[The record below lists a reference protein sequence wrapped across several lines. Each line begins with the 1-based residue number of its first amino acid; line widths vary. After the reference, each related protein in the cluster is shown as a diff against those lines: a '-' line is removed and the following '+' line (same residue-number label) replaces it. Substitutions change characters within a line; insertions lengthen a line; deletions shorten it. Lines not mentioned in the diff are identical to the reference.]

1 MLTYSSKNQ
10 QLVSE
15 NRIGAKAANLDR
27 LTRAGFRVP
36 AWCAVTVD
44 AFDLALPELIK
55 TVDKE
60 KIESELR
67 QCVLIDRVQ
76 EEIFDTLKQ
85 TGISESPIAV
95 RSSAVGEDSRD
106 ASFAGQLASYLF
118 VPHEEIAQSI
128 INVWASAFTPHALQY
143 FSSKNIPL
151 EAIKVAVILQDM
163 VDADRAGVVF
173 TMDPVNGNR
182 RTCVISSV
190 YGIGEGLVSGQI
202 NGDTFRVTPVQN
214 SIDSY
219 EIKPEIVKKMHAVG
233 FDRDNGMYTHI
244 KDVAGNLQTQPSLD
258 HAQILEV
265 NGVARDI
272 AELFKGPQD
281 IEWAY
286 KDKQLYILQSRPIT
300 TIRQTADHSQV
311 RRVWD
316 NSNIAESYGGVTTP
330 LTFTF
335 VQDVYTEVYKQF
347 CRILGV
353 EQRSIE
359 LNADIFKMLG
369 IQKGRIYYNLLNW
382 YKALSLL
389 PGYSINASFMEQM
402 MGVSEKLKVPPSVIR
417 SKRIPIL
424 QLTVSVVSL
433 LKNLMILKWHIN
445 AFHRHFD
452 VTISGCEQEI
462 IRLKSLQELVD
473 LFRKLEKS
481 LLRKWQAPLLND
493 FYAMIFHGLL
503 KKILNKWGIDD
514 KGTLVNDLLC
524 GEGGIISTEPITSL
538 YRIALSIIKN
548 TRWKELF
555 STSDD
560 NEIVKLLGLKPQYS
574 SVKIPSDVSEL
585 SQSIKEHLENY
596 GDRCAGELK
605 LETITPRMDPV
616 QCISMLRNYIFQD
629 IANPENNRKKEV
641 AIRENAE
648 KRVINFCKRSLVKK
662 TIFKTVAAQTRLRVK
677 DRENLRFER
686 TRLFAVIRNIF
697 CTMGTRLQ
705 EEGIIEDSRDVF
717 YLTKDEIFAI
727 VEGTSVLQNVKH
739 YIAYRKKEFS
749 DYATMEMPGRFET
762 FGPPVAGNSIKATQQ
777 KTIEAFG
784 EKLQGIGCCCG
795 IVRAKVKVVHN
806 PSCDLN
812 SLKGCI
818 LVAERTDPGWTMIFP
833 FASGILV
840 ERGSLLSHS
849 AIVAREMGIPAIV
862 NIPDLVSLL
871 HDDMVVE
878 MDGATGRI
886 SIISSEPIPAA
897 G

>member
-1 MLTYSSKNQ
+1 MLTYSPKNL
-10 QLVSE
+10 LVASE

-36 AWCAVTVD
+36 AWCVVTVD

-76 EEIFDTLKQ
+76 DEIFDTLKQ
-85 TGISESPIAV
+85 TGISQSPIAV
-95 RSSAVGEDSRD
+95 RSSAIGEDSRD

-118 VPHEEIAQSI
+118 VPQEEIAQSI

-143 FSSKNIPL
+143 FSRKNIPL
-151 EAIKVAVILQDM
+151 EAIKVAVILQEM

-202 NGDTFRVTPVQN
+202 NGDTFRVTPVLN
-214 SIDSY
+214 TIDSY
-219 EIKPEIVKKMHAVG
+219 EIKPEIVKKMHAVR
-233 FDRDNGMYTHI
+233 FDRENGMYTRVE
-244 KDVAGNLQTQPSLD
+244 DVAGNLQTQPSLD
-258 HAQILEV
+258 HTQILEV
-265 NGVARDI
+265 NGAARDT
-272 AELFKGPQD
+272 AELFNGPQD

-300 TIRQTADHSQV
+300 TINQTADHSQV

-353 EQRSIE
+353 EQRIIE

-369 IQKGRIYYNLLNW
+369 IHKGRIYYNLLNW

-402 MGVSEKLKVPPSVIR
+402 MGVSEKLKVPPSVVR

-424 QLTVSVVSL
+424 QLTVSVLSL
-433 LKNLMILKWHIN
+433 LKNLMLLKWHIK

-452 VTISGCEQEI
+452 ATIFGCEPET
-462 IRLKSLQELVD
+462 IRFKSLQELVD

-503 KKILNKWGIDD
+503 KKILKKWGVDD

-524 GEGGIISTEPITSL
+524 GEGGIISTEPVNSL
-538 YRIALSIIKN
+538 YRIALSIGKN

-555 STSDD
+555 FTSDD
-560 NEIVKLLGLKPQYS
+560 NEIVKQLGLIPQYAT
-574 SVKIPSDVSEL
+574 VKIASDVAEL
-585 SQSIKEHLENY
+585 SQSIKEHLDHY

-605 LETITPRMDPV
+605 LETITPQMDPV
-616 QCISMLRNYIFQD
+616 QFIRILKSYITHD
-629 IANPENNRKKEV
+629 IANPESNRKKEL
-641 AIRENAE
+641 AIRMDAEN
-648 KRVINFCKRSLVKK
+648 RVMEFCKRSLVKK
-662 TIFKTVAAQTRLRVK
+662 TIFKTVAAQTRSRVK

-697 CTMGTRLQ
+697 CTMGKRLQ
-705 EEGIIEDSRDVF
+705 EEGILEDSRDLF

-727 VEGTSVLQNVKH
+727 VEGTSVIQNVQQ

-749 DYATMEMPGRFET
+749 DYSNMEMPGRFES
-762 FGPPVAGNSIKATQQ
+762 FGPPLAGNSIKAAQQ
-777 KTIEAFG
+777 KTIELSG
-784 EKLQGIGCCCG
+784 ETLQGIGCCCG
-795 IVRAKVKVVHN
+795 VVRSNVKVVHD
-806 PSCDLN
+806 PSCDLS

-833 FASGILV
+833 FVSGILV

-862 NIPDLVSLL
+862 GIPDLVSLL

-886 SIISSEPIPAA
+886 NIISGNELPVV